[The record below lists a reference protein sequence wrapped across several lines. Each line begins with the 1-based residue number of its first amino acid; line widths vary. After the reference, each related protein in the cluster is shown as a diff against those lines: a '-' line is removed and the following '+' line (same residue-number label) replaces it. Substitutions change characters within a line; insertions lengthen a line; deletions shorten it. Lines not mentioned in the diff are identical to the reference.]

1 MRRRSAPS
9 ATPSNT
15 STSTLPSS
23 EPAPA
28 GQAAQLAERL
38 ALPVEDL
45 SLLARALVHSSYPNE
60 HPDAS
65 ALSNERLEF
74 LGDAVIALIVSDAL
88 YARHPTEDE
97 GRLTQR
103 RAALVSTRGLAALA
117 RRIDLGSSLLLGAGA
132 DRANERERPSVLA
145 AAFESVVGALFLD
158 AGLEVTRDW
167 LLEIAGPEL
176 DARRSA
182 SSFVSPKSRLQ
193 ELAYAR
199 TGLAPAYRVL
209 RAEGPDHEKH
219 YVVEVELD
227 GTAIGTGEG
236 HNRREAETAAAAV
249 ALTVLRTGSTA
260 AGGGGS
266 ARGGSAR

>member
-15 STSTLPSS
+15 STSTLRSS
-23 EPAPA
+23 QPAPA
-28 GQAAQLAERL
+28 GQAARLAERL
-38 ALPVEDL
+38 ALPITNL
-45 SLLARALVHSSYPNE
+45 GLLGQALVHSSYPNE

-65 ALSNERLEF
+65 SLSNERLEF
-74 LGDAVIALIVSDAL
+74 LGDAVISLVVSDAL
-88 YARHPTEDE
+88 FARHPNEDE

-103 RAALVSTRGLAALA
+103 RAALVSTPGLAALA
-117 RRIDLGSSLLLGAGA
+117 RRIDLGAELLLGAGA

-145 AAFESVVGALFLD
+145 AAFESVIGALFLD
-158 AGLEVTRDW
+158 AGLEPTRDW

-199 TGLAPAYRVL
+199 TGQAPDYRVL

-219 YVVEVELD
+219 YVVEVLLGDEPV
-227 GTAIGTGEG
+227 GTGEG
-236 HNRREAETAAAAV
+236 RNRREAETAAAAA
-249 ALTVLRTGSTA
+249 ALGVLRSRASTDSGA
-260 AGGGGS
+260 S
-266 ARGGSAR
+266 VS